1 MFIFIII
8 NTPICKLNVI
18 KLVISL
24 KIIVYLLPPSKNKWF
39 KLTSIL
45 SYSLKKKKKK
55 KSNPLFPFSFFH
67 SAHSHSLHHY
77 KTS

>member
-45 SYSLKKKKKK
+45 SFSLKKKKKK
-55 KSNPLFPFSFFH
+55 I
-67 SAHSHSLHHY
+67 
-77 KTS
+77 